1 MALHPALAT
10 VRSGVRRTLADLAPG
25 STVLVACSG
34 GADSLALL
42 AATVFEGHK
51 EALRVVGVTVDHGL
65 QEGSAERAQAV
76 SEQMRALGV
85 DESAVASV
93 TVDAPGLG
101 PEAAARQA
109 RYGVLG
115 ELAER
120 LGASVVLLGHTLD
133 DQAETVLLGLARGSG
148 ARSLAGMRPGF
159 DKFRRPLLGVT
170 RADTE
175 TACVVDGIEWW
186 TDPHNSD
193 ERYTRVRVRT
203 KVMPMLEDEL
213 GPGVAATLAR
223 TAEQVRADSDFLDGL
238 AQGALDE
245 VGTPDGLALSKLA
258 LLPPAIRTRVIRL
271 AALAAGSSASEL
283 FHQHVLAVDSLV
295 TDYRGQ
301 KWIDL
306 PGHVTAAREGELLRF
321 RRTEGA

>member
-1 MALHPALAT
+1 MALHPALAA
-10 VRSGVRRTLADLAPG
+10 VRLAVRRALADLAPG

-51 EALRVVGVTVDHGL
+51 EALTVVGVTVDHGL
-65 QEGSAERAQAV
+65 QEGSAAHAEAV
-76 SEQMRALGV
+76 SEQMRSLGV
-85 DESAVASV
+85 DQSAVATVSV
-93 TVDAPGLG
+93 NAPGLG
-101 PEAAARQA
+101 PEAAAREA

-120 LGASVVLLGHTLD
+120 FSADVVLLGHTLD

-159 DKFRRPLLGVT
+159 DRFRRPLLGVL

-203 KVMPMLEDEL
+203 KVMPLLEDEL

-223 TAEQVRADSDFLDGL
+223 TAEQVRADSDLLDNM
-238 AQGALDE
+238 AQAALDE
-245 VGTPDGLALSKLA
+245 VGSPDGIVLGKLS

-271 AALAAGSSASEL
+271 AALAAGSPGSEL
-283 FHQHVLAVDSLV
+283 FHQHVLAVDALV

-306 PGHVTAAREGELLRF
+306 PGHVTASREAEVLRF
-321 RRTEGA
+321 RRTGGA